1 MKLPHHA
8 VKSLRITRSDRR
20 RRYCA
25 RFCGILATNVAVL
38 LGLHTMNAA
47 TYYWDTNNSAAGSG
61 AATGNWDGSTANWTT
76 DSTGATTPGVTLTTS
91 LDDLI
96 FSAGTNGTT
105 GTVTVSGA
113 QAANSITFDDNVA
126 VTLSGGTSITLGG
139 GGGSNTGITVAS
151 GDNAANT
158 ISTPVIFGAS
168 TSTFAFTNNGT
179 GLLTVGAIT
188 GAATSGTQTLTLS
201 STNTGGITLNG
212 VIGDGAAGGKVA
224 LVINSSGSGTT
235 TLSAVNTF
243 TGGLTISQG
252 SLTFSANTALGGAS
266 GTAGA
271 VTLNGGTLIYTGGG
285 FDNTHAITVGASGGT
300 INNKG
305 TGTFRFGVANT
316 LLGSG
321 PLTITGT
328 GALGTTGQGVVVLNN
343 SNTYNGN
350 VTLQSGGVLEYG
362 NAYGLAPDATVT
374 VNTAGNL
381 STFVTVANAV
391 TVNAGGTL
399 GFQNSNL
406 GVFAGSITLNG
417 AATAQLK
424 DWYGLTSRNGTITGN
439 ISGTGS
445 LTISNNAATLT
456 LMGANSYTGNTVI
469 GTGATLVD
477 LGPTS
482 RTYAAGISGA
492 GAFIKDGSSTLT
504 LTNANG
510 YTGATTIRAGTLT
523 IGDGTTSSSLSSTT
537 TLTFADTGIFNYQ
550 GVSTGSSQSLGATTF
565 SAGAATVQ
573 STYGTSGNTSL
584 TLANVLART
593 AGATANFVAS
603 GGTLT
608 GAAPTNKIVFTQVA
622 GVTPATGALLDKG
635 YYFNGADFAA
645 YDTNGY
651 VRALAYGS
659 DTSAAALNTITAAN
673 HVKLTATPAAQNTIS
688 LLTLNLAG
696 SGVSWANNASQTLT
710 LSGGGLI
717 KSGGGTVGTI
727 SGGTGITTGGAVE
740 FVVRTDTASD
750 LLDIQTPITS
760 TSTSGLTKTGLGTLT
775 LSAANTYTGVT
786 TLDQGTLSLTGT
798 IASTGNFV
806 VNGGVLSVSGA
817 GAISA
822 SSNIFIGNAAGA
834 QAAVYQSGASSVVK
848 NTNTGGGGFQIG
860 SAVGAQ
866 AYYNLA
872 AGTINVG
879 GEIDPGGSGGGA
891 GTFGQLDMSGGT
903 INMPNIG
910 GSYFLPNRG
919 GAGEASVVN
928 ISGGTVQI
936 ASGGTPA
943 NSNINGLTANWG
955 GGWQNAQITIS
966 GSGQFL
972 TPSMTTKLNEIANT
986 TNAATLNLG
995 TGSAG
1000 GTLQTLGFGAGVGDS
1015 SRNVNA
1021 VLNFNG
1027 GTLKAGTATNTT
1039 FLTALGAVNVYS
1051 GGGTIDN
1058 NGQSITIGQALLAA
1072 SGTGVSSVA
1081 LSSGGAG
1088 YLVPPRVVF
1097 IGGIPTGNL
1106 LSNAATGY
1114 ATIDPITGAVTGIV
1128 ITNPGS
1134 YTSTTGLTVQLVGGG
1149 TGTTGATLGALT
1161 TNGGNTSGGL
1171 TFQGAGTTTLA
1182 GASTYTGGTTITAG
1196 TLAYGASNALAD
1208 TGAINVNGG
1217 TFNLATFSDTVGAVT
1232 LTSGSITGST
1242 GVLSG
1247 SSYALQSGSVSGIL
1261 GGTGSTLTKSTAGS
1275 VTLTSTNTYTG
1286 ATQITGGTLT
1296 FSGTGSINGSS
1307 GITINGIG
1315 AKFLQIGSVAS
1326 TPAITLT
1333 QGTLDGTGTVGAVT
1347 VGAGTGGIITNG
1359 NGSTS
1364 KLILGSLTF
1373 NGAGTLTLN
1382 LAGGATTTE
1391 ALTVTNA
1398 LTTSG
1403 IAGSV
1408 TVNLVPVSAFN
1419 NITYNLIGY
1428 GSFSGN
1434 LADFVVG
1441 TGLTSRQNGTFGSSG
1456 GFITLTISGDAPK
1469 WTGLDNGNWVVGFTG
1484 SNSNWKLISGGGPT
1498 NYIEGDTVLFD
1509 DSATG
1514 TTTIDISAA
1523 NVAPTLTTFNNSTL
1537 SYVIGS
1543 SGGFGIS
1550 NGGITKNGTGSVT
1563 ITTANSYTG
1572 VTAINAGSIN
1582 LQNSAAL
1589 GATSNVTVA
1598 SGAALELQGSISVDA
1613 RPLTI
1618 SGAGLTA
1625 SPAGALRN
1633 VSGTNSY
1640 AGLVTLAANST
1651 IQSDAGTLALTNAG
1665 TITGSGFTLTL
1676 AGSGNGSIASIIG
1689 TGAGSVIKNG
1699 TGKWTLSGANTYT
1712 GGTVING
1719 GTIIVGNASAL
1730 GTTGNTLTFGASSNG
1745 TLTLNGNS
1753 VSVLGL
1759 NGDSTATINNNNAT
1773 AATLT
1778 VNKASGTDTLAG
1790 TLTDGTLNTL
1800 GLTKSGAGT
1809 LILSGTNSYTGAT
1822 TISGGTLQF
1831 NDPVAMS
1838 SASPLTI
1845 ANGGTLSLVA
1855 DANTTFTAGS
1865 TTGSAGAATIA
1876 VNELTGAGAG
1886 KTLTLAGAFTI
1897 GTASGNSLTVSSTS
1911 GDTLLLSSQLALV
1924 NASGPNSTINLSGAN
1939 LTLNAGVNFNGGTN
1953 GPFLTVNAN
1962 SNTLV
1967 INGTWTTGGNRWS
1980 GIVINSGTVTLANGQ
1995 NGGSSFNFGVYA
2007 TLNGGTLNLNSVNA
2021 IGGALAG
2028 NNFTINGGTLN
2039 NTSGTAKTLSTNPAV
2054 TVNGDFAFSTA
2065 GGTSAND
2072 LNLGTG
2078 AIGLGSSAGTARNL
2092 TINGSATLTLG
2103 GVISNGTTATG
2114 LTKAGTG
2121 TLTLTGANAYTGTT
2135 TIAAGTLAANSAQAL
2150 NTTASGGSVTFTG
2163 GTLKY
2168 GSTFA
2173 AGANADISS
2182 RIKNSTGAVA
2192 IDTNGQAVT
2201 YASAIDSTNVAG
2213 LTKSGNGTLTLATA
2227 NVYTGTTTLSAGEL
2241 IVSGS
2246 LNGTTNVNVASGAT
2260 LASGA
2265 TGSITTAAAG
2275 DLAISGTLAP
2285 GDIGSVGT
2293 FTLAPGTGGKL
2304 NFLSSSTFNFTIS
2317 GATSDEVSFST
2328 TDDWLSGSG
2337 NVTLSLTGITAS
2349 DYGNTY
2355 TVFQNVS
2362 TTGFALANITGYDTV
2377 NYTANFT
2384 QVGSDYQLS
2393 FSAVPEPNTAISLL
2407 GGVGVLLL
2415 FRRRD
2420 RKSRAKSLSNLAF

>member
-1 MKLPHHA
+1 MKFPHHA
-8 VKSLRITRSDRR
+8 VQSPRITRSNRR
-20 RRYCA
+20 RRYCT
-25 RFCGILATNVAVL
+25 RVCGILATNIAVL
-38 LGLHTMNAA
+38 LGLQSINAA
-47 TYYWDTNNSAAGSG
+47 TYYWDTNGATAGSG
-61 AATGNWDGSTANWTT
+61 AATGPWDGSTANWTT
-76 DSTGATTPGVTLTTS
+76 DSTGSILPTVTLTTS
-91 LDDLI
+91 ADDLI

-105 GTVTVSGA
+105 GTITVTGA
-113 QAANSITFDDNVA
+113 QAANSLTFKDNVA
-126 VTLSGGTSITLGG
+126 LTISGGTSLTLGG
-139 GGGSNTGITVAS
+139 AGVNSGITVAS
-151 GDNAANT
+151 GDNSSNT
-158 ISTPVIFGAS
+158 ISTAIVLDAS
-168 TSTFAFTNNGT
+168 TTALGFTNNGT
-179 GLLTVGAIT
+179 GLLTIGAIT
-188 GAATSGTQTLTLS
+188 GSATSGTQTVTVN
-201 STNTGGITLNG
+201 STSTGGITLNG
-212 VIGDGAAGGKVA
+212 IIGNGSGGGTVA
-224 LVINSSGSGTT
+224 MVINNSGTGVT
-235 TLSAVNTF
+235 TLSGVNTF
-243 TGGLTISQG
+243 TGGLMISQG
-252 SLTFSANTALGGAS
+252 TLSYAANTALGGAS

-271 VTLNGGTLIYTGGG
+271 VTLNGGTLLFTGGSV
-285 FDNTHAITVGASGGT
+285 DNTHAITVGASGGT
-300 INNKG
+300 IKTTG
-305 TGTFRFGVANT
+305 AGTFRFGIANT

-321 PLTITGT
+321 PLTIIGN
-328 GALGTTGQGVVVLNN
+328 GSLVTTGQGVVVLNN

-350 VTLQSGGVLEYG
+350 VTLQSGGVIEYA
-362 NAYGLAPDATVT
+362 NPFGLAPDATVT
-374 VNTAGNL
+374 VGNAGNL
-381 STFVTVANAV
+381 SASTVTIANAV
-391 TVNAGGTL
+391 TVNAGGVL
-399 GFQNSNL
+399 GFQNSGF

-424 DWYGLTSRNGTITGN
+424 NWYNATAQNGTITGN

-445 LTISNNAATLT
+445 LTISNNTATLT
-456 LMGANSYTGNTVI
+456 LLGANTYTGNTVI
-469 GTGATLVD
+469 GTGATLLDVE
-477 LGPTS
+477 PIS
-482 RTYAAGISGA
+482 RTYAAVISGA
-492 GAFIKDGSSTLT
+492 GAYIKDGLSTLT
-504 LTNANG
+504 LTGVNT
-510 YTGATTIRAGTLT
+510 YTGATTIRGGTLT
-523 IGDGTTSSSLSSTT
+523 VGDGTSGSLASTT
-537 TLTFADTGIFNYQ
+537 TLTFADTGTFNFQ

-565 SAGAATVQ
+565 NAGAAGTVQ

-584 TLANVLART
+584 TLSNVVARP
-593 AGATANFVAS
+593 ASATANFVVS

-608 GAAPTNKIVFTQVA
+608 GATPTNKIVFTQVA
-622 GVTPATGALLDKG
+622 GATPTTGALLDKG

-651 VRALAYGS
+651 VRALAYGT
-659 DTSAAALNTITAAN
+659 DTNTVAPDTITAAN
-673 HVKLTATPAAQNTIS
+673 SVKLTATPAGQSSIS

-775 LSAANTYTGVT
+775 LSAANAYTGVT
-786 TLDQGTLSLTGT
+786 TVDQGTLSVTGS
-798 IASTGNFV
+798 IGSTGATV
-806 VNGGVLSVSGA
+806 VTSGILSVSGS
-817 GAISA
+817 GSINPLSGTT
-822 SSNIFIGNAAGA
+822 STILIGNIAGA

-848 NTNTGGGGFQIG
+848 NTSSGGGGFAIG
-860 SAVGAQ
+860 SAVGGQ
-866 AYYNLA
+866 GYYNVSG
-872 AGTINVG
+872 GTINVG
-879 GEIDPGGSGGGA
+879 GEINVGGTSGGQ
-891 GTFGQLDMSGGT
+891 GTFGELDMSGGT
-903 INMPNIG
+903 MNLGTLSNTTTPF
-910 GSYFLPNRG
+910 FLPARG
-919 GAGEASVVN
+919 AAGEAGVVN
-928 ISGGTVQI
+928 ISGGTVQVN
-936 ASGGTPA
+936 SGNTAA
-943 NSNINGLTANWG
+943 NTNISGLAVGLNNVG
-955 GGWQNAQITIS
+955 NLYSVITIS

-972 TPSMTTKLNEIANT
+972 TPSHTVKLNDTNFG
-986 TNAATLNLG
+986 NAAG
-995 TGSAG
+995 GSASNTSVLNMNG
-1000 GTLQTLGFGAGVGDS
+1000 GTLQTLGFGTAVNAGGG
-1015 SRNVNA
+1015 NNFA

-1027 GTLKAGTATNTT
+1027 GVLKAGTAGNTS
-1039 FLTALGAVNVYS
+1039 FMSSLGAVNVYS

-1058 NGQSITIGQALLAA
+1058 NSQAITIGQALLAA

-1088 YLVPPRVVF
+1088 YIVPPRVVF
-1097 IGGIPTGNL
+1097 VGGVTTSGL
-1106 LSNAATGY
+1106 LANTATGY

-1134 YTSTTGLTVQLVGGG
+1134 YTSTAGLTVQLVGGG

-1171 TFQGAGTTTLA
+1171 TFQGAGTTTLT
-1182 GASTYTGGTTITAG
+1182 GASTYTGGTTISAG

-1217 TFNLATFSDTVGAVT
+1217 TLSLGAFSDTVGAVT
-1232 LTSGSITGST
+1232 LTSGAITGST

-1247 SSYALQSGSVSGIL
+1247 SSYALQSGTVSGIL
-1261 GGTGSTLTKSTAGS
+1261 GGTGSTLSKSTAGS
-1275 VTLTSTNTYTG
+1275 VTLSVANTYTG
-1286 ATQITGGTLT
+1286 ATLVNGGTLT
-1296 FSGTGSINGSS
+1296 LSGTGSINSSS
-1307 GITINGIG
+1307 GITINGSG
-1315 AKFLQIGSVAS
+1315 AKFLHIGSVAS

-1347 VGAGTGGIITNG
+1347 VGAGTGGVVTNG
-1359 NGSTS
+1359 NGSTA
-1364 KLILGSLTF
+1364 KLTMSSLTF
-1373 NGAGTLTLN
+1373 AGGGTLTLN

-1398 LTTSG
+1398 FTTSG

-1408 TVNLVPVSAFN
+1408 TVNLVPVTAFN
-1419 NITYNLIGY
+1419 NITYNLLGY

-1434 LADFVVG
+1434 LSDFVVG
-1441 TGLTSRQNGTFGSSG
+1441 TGLTSRQTGTFGLSG
-1456 GFITLTISGDAPK
+1456 NFLTLAISGDAPK
-1469 WTGLDNGNWVVGFTG
+1469 WTGLDNGNWVVGTTG
-1484 SNSNWKLISGGGPT
+1484 PNKNWKLITGGTAT

-1550 NGGITKNGTGSVT
+1550 TGGLVKNGTGSVT
-1563 ITTANSYTG
+1563 FTNANSFTG
-1572 VTAINAGSIN
+1572 VTTINAGSLN
-1582 LQNSAAL
+1582 LQNSSAL
-1589 GATSNVTVA
+1589 GATASVTVA
-1598 SGAALELQGSISVDA
+1598 SGAALELQGGISVDA

-1633 VSGTNSY
+1633 VSGTNSF

-1651 IQSDAGTLALTNAG
+1651 IESDAGTLSLTNAG

-1712 GGTVING
+1712 GGTVINA

-1730 GTTGNTLTFGASSNG
+1730 GTGTLTFGASSNG

-1753 VSVLGL
+1753 ITVGAL
-1759 NGDSTATINNNNAT
+1759 NGDNTATINNNNAT

-1778 VNKASGTDTLAG
+1778 VNKAGGTDTFAG

-1809 LILSGTNSYTGAT
+1809 LVLSGTNSYSGAT

-1831 NDPVAMS
+1831 NADVAMS

-1855 DANTTFTAGS
+1855 DANTTFTPGS

-1876 VNELTGAGAG
+1876 VNEITGAGAG

-1939 LTLNAGVNFNGGTN
+1939 MTLNAGVNFNSGTN

-1967 INGTWTTGGNRWS
+1967 INGSWTTGGNRWS
-1980 GIVINSGTVTLANGQ
+1980 GIVLNSGTLTMANGQ
-1995 NGGSSFNFGVYA
+1995 NGGGSFNNGVYA
-2007 TLNGGTLNLNSVNA
+2007 TLNGGTLNLNSANA

-2028 NNFTINGGTLN
+2028 NNFTINGGTLD
-2039 NTSGTAKTLSTNPAV
+2039 NTSGTAKTLSTNPVLTWNA
-2054 TVNGDFAFSTA
+2054 DFVFSTS

-2078 AIGLGSSAGTARNL
+2078 AISLGTTAGTSR
-2092 TINGSATLTLG
+2092 TITTNGTATLTLG

-2114 LTKAGTG
+2114 LIKAGTG
-2121 TLTLTGANAYTGTT
+2121 NLALTGASTYTGVTT
-2135 TIAAGTLAANSAQAL
+2135 V
-2150 NTTASGGSVTFTG
+2150 SG
-2163 GTLKY
+2163 
-2168 GSTFA
+2168 
-2173 AGANADISS
+2173 
-2182 RIKNSTGAVA
+2182 
-2192 IDTNGQAVT
+2192 
-2201 YASAIDSTNVAG
+2201 
-2213 LTKSGNGTLTLATA
+2213 
-2227 NVYTGTTTLSAGEL
+2227 GEL
-2241 IVSGS
+2241 IVKGS
-2246 LNGTTNVNVASGAT
+2246 LNGTVNVSVASGAT
-2260 LASGA
+2260 LASGVA
-2265 TGSITTAAAG
+2265 GSITTASAG
-2275 DLAISGTLAP
+2275 NVSVSGTLAP
-2285 GDIGSVGT
+2285 GDLGSVGT
-2293 FTLAPGTGGKL
+2293 LTLAPGTGGQL
-2304 NFLSSSTFNFTIS
+2304 SFLSGSTVDFTIS

-2328 TDDWLSGSG
+2328 AGDWLTGSG
-2337 NVTLSLTGITAS
+2337 NVTLSLSGITAA

-2355 TVFQNVS
+2355 TVFHNAS
-2362 TTGFALANITGYDTV
+2362 TAGFSFASISGYDSLD
-2377 NYTANFT
+2377 YTANFT
-2384 QVGSDYQLS
+2384 QVGNDYQLS
-2393 FSAVPEPNTAISLL
+2393 FAAVPEPGMPISLL
-2407 GGVGVLLL
+2407 GGAGVLCLL
-2415 FRRRD
+2415 RRR
-2420 RKSRAKSLSNLAF
+2420 RGQSRA